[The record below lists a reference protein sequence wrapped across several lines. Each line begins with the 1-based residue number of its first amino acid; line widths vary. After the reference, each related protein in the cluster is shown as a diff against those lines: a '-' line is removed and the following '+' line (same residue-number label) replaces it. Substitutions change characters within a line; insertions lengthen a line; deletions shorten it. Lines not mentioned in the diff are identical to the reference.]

1 MDEVLVSAGAIDY
14 FIIFSYFL
22 FVILVGL
29 IVRKLIKSDSDFFLS
44 GRSLPAWITGIAY
57 LAANLGALELLG
69 MAASGAQY
77 GMLTMHYYWV
87 GAVPAMIF
95 VGLYMYPFF
104 YASKARTI
112 PEYLRFR
119 YNEATRGLNAIT
131 FFILTILF
139 SGISLYAM
147 GLIFSILLGWSMS
160 FSIVV
165 AAIVVLLYV
174 SLGGLTSSIYNEVI
188 QFFLIWIGLLPIALI
203 GMYKY
208 GGISGILS
216 NMPESFTHLWQGLGS
231 TADNPMG
238 VSWFGIIVGLS
249 FVLSFGYWMTDFL
262 VAQRAFAA
270 KDVRAAQ
277 NTPIYAS
284 FFRIIVP
291 IVVIVPGFIAIPLFP
306 ELGQDPDMPYN
317 LALPLTLAELLP
329 EGLFGLGITALL
341 AAFMSGMAGNIT
353 AFTTVWTYDIYQAY
367 IKKEGSDKHY
377 IKVGRIMVV
386 IGTILAVF
394 AAFIAAKFPNI
405 MDYIQM
411 LFSFFNAPFFATFFL
426 GVFWKRAT
434 GWGAFWGLLLGITS
448 SFLMYFLIPSE
459 FYSTMAEGNFSRALW
474 AWIVTMVITIVVS
487 LFTKPKPEIEL
498 RGLVRGVSETISY
511 KDLPW
516 YKRPGY
522 LSVISLIIMAIIN
535 IYLW

>member
-1 MDEVLVSAGAIDY
+1 M
-14 FIIFSYFL
+14 
-22 FVILVGL
+22 
-29 IVRKLIKSDSDFFLS
+29 
-44 GRSLPAWITGIAY
+44 P
-57 LAANLGALELLG
+57 
-69 MAASGAQY
+69 
-77 GMLTMHYYWV
+77 
-87 GAVPAMIF
+87 
-95 VGLYMYPFF
+95 
-104 YASKARTI
+104 
-112 PEYLRFR
+112 LR
-119 YNEATRGLNAIT
+119 

-147 GLIFSILLGWSMS
+147 GLIFSVLLGWSMV
-160 FSIVV
+160 FSIVL

-174 SLGGLTSSIYNEVI
+174 LLGGLTSSIYNEVI
-188 QFFLIWIGLLPIALI
+188 QFFLIWIGLLPIAFI
-203 GMYKY
+203 GMYKF
-208 GGISGILS
+208 GGIHGILA

-238 VSWFGIIVGLS
+238 VSWFGVIIGLS

-270 KDVRAAQ
+270 KDVRAVQ
-277 NTPIYAS
+277 NTPIYAT

-306 ELGQDPDMPYN
+306 ELGTDPDMPYN
-317 LALPLTLAELLP
+317 LALPLTLAKLLP

-367 IKKEGSDKHY
+367 MKKDGSERHY
-377 IKVGRIMVV
+377 IKVGRLMVV

-434 GWGAFWGLLLGITS
+434 GWGAFWGLLLGIIS
-448 SFLMYFLIPSE
+448 SFLMYFLIPSD

-487 LFTKPKPEIEL
+487 LFTKPKPESEL
-498 RGLVRGVSETISY
+498 KGLVRSLSDKISY
-511 KDLPW
+511 PELPW

-522 LSVISLIIMAIIN
+522 LALISIIIMTVIN
-535 IYLW
+535 IYFW

>member
-1 MDEVLVSAGAIDY
+1 MV
-14 FIIFSYFL
+14 
-22 FVILVGL
+22 
-29 IVRKLIKSDSDFFLS
+29 
-44 GRSLPAWITGIAY
+44 
-57 LAANLGALELLG
+57 
-69 MAASGAQY
+69 
-77 GMLTMHYYWV
+77 
-87 GAVPAMIF
+87 
-95 VGLYMYPFF
+95 
-104 YASKARTI
+104 
-112 PEYLRFR
+112 
-119 YNEATRGLNAIT
+119 
-131 FFILTILF
+131 
-139 SGISLYAM
+139 
-147 GLIFSILLGWSMS
+147 
-160 FSIVV
+160 FSIVL

-174 SLGGLTSSIYNEVI
+174 LLGGLTSSIYNEVI
-188 QFFLIWIGLLPIALI
+188 QFFLIWIGLLPIAFI
-203 GMYKY
+203 GMYKF
-208 GGISGILS
+208 GGIHGILA

-238 VSWFGIIVGLS
+238 VSWFGVIIGLS

-270 KDVRAAQ
+270 KDVRAVQ
-277 NTPIYAS
+277 NTPIYAT

-306 ELGQDPDMPYN
+306 ELGTDPDMPYN
-317 LALPLTLAELLP
+317 LALPLTLAKLLP

-367 IKKEGSDKHY
+367 MKKDGSERHY
-377 IKVGRIMVV
+377 IKVGRLMVV

-434 GWGAFWGLLLGITS
+434 GWGAFWGLLLGIIS
-448 SFLMYFLIPSE
+448 SFLMYFLIPSD

-487 LFTKPKPEIEL
+487 LFTKPKPESEL
-498 RGLVRGVSETISY
+498 KGLVRSLSDKISY
-511 KDLPW
+511 PELPW

-522 LSVISLIIMAIIN
+522 LALISIIIMTVIN
-535 IYLW
+535 IYFW

>member
-1 MDEVLVSAGAIDY
+1 MREALFSAGSIDY
-14 FIIFSYFL
+14 FIIVSYFI
-22 FVILVGL
+22 FVIVVGL
-29 IVRKLIKSDSDFFLS
+29 LMRKLVKTDSDFFLS

-77 GMLTMHYYWV
+77 GMATMHYYWI
-87 GAVPAMIF
+87 GAVPAMVF
-95 VGLYMYPFF
+95 AGLYMYPFF
-104 YASKARTI
+104 YASKARSI
-112 PEYLRFR
+112 PEFLKLR

-131 FFILTILF
+131 FFVLTILF

-147 GLIFSILLGWSMS
+147 GLIFSVLLGWSMS
-160 FSIVV
+160 FSIVI

-188 QFFLIWIGLLPIALI
+188 QFFLIFIGLLPIALI
-203 GMYKY
+203 GMYRF
-208 GGISGILS
+208 GGVNGILA
-216 NMPESFTHLWQGLGS
+216 NIPESFTHLWQNLGS

-238 VSWFGIIVGLS
+238 VSWFGVIVGLS

-284 FFRIIVP
+284 FFRLIVP
-291 IVVIVPGFIAIPLFP
+291 IVVIVPGLIAIPLFP
-306 ELGQDPDMPYN
+306 EIGQNPDIPYN
-317 LALPLTLAELLP
+317 LALPLTLAELYP

-367 IKKEGSDKHY
+367 IKKDGSDQHY
-377 IKVGRIMVV
+377 LKVGRLMVV
-386 IGTILAVF
+386 VGSIFAVF
-394 AAFIAAKFPNI
+394 AAFIAAQFPNI

-411 LFSFFNAPFFATFFL
+411 LFSFFNAPLFATFLL

-448 SFLMYFLIPSE
+448 SFLMKFLIPDS
-459 FYSTMAEGNFSRALW
+459 FYSTLAEGNFSRALW
-474 AWIVTMVITIVVS
+474 AWIITMVITIVVS
-487 LFTKPKPEIEL
+487 LFTKPKSDGEL
-498 RGLVRGVSETISY
+498 KGLVRSVTKKITY

-522 LSVISLIIMAIIN
+522 LSLISIIIMVIIN
-535 IYLW
+535 ICFW